1 MSLLLS
7 ALIDT
12 GAASGGS
19 SAPDTR
25 TYKKWQ
31 DFYGE
36 DMQSGV
42 GTTQVTEIT
51 QSQRSIDGTAQN
63 RRVGSSG
70 VAWTVPSGVT
80 KIRVTCLGGGG
91 GGGRRG
97 SSYYGSSGGGGGA
110 FSTAE
115 YTVTAGETL
124 NVRPGR
130 SGAGYCRQFGS
141 SSSNDGYDGTSSYVY
156 GSGALSQNEINI
168 EADYGRGGP
177 QQGGNGGSKGEANNS
192 TTSGSRLVG
201 GSSDK
206 QDGGIGGQGNQNAIG
221 WGPEGYAG
229 GGGGSCGFKGSQ
241 GTRGGN
247 AGNSYGYSWTGCGG
261 GGIGG
266 RGGNGEGSRTAS
278 DYYSWSGAGGGTG
291 GSTPIG
297 GDGVHNDSNPPSS
310 SHEIE
315 GGTASYSPCPAG
327 GYNDQYASGNSVSE
341 GLGMSSASGNPS
353 PHEQFPNGKGTWKR
367 GCGANFGDGEE
378 TGGAGGGG
386 GTGSSLTSWS
396 PYEQKFGIAS
406 SSGGG
411 SALKGWAAGATST
424 VIGAAMS
431 GDMYNGVLGRLQSGG
446 GASVPCKAQNG
457 GQSMNATACPG
468 GSGAGGSGAS
478 GFTSQMAPWKDK
490 NETMEWVP
498 AQMSFRLKQSIFDDD
513 DQMNK
518 GGNGGCGGALGG
530 GGSSCNYGI
539 AGHGG
544 IGAGGGG
551 AGGHYQGSSYNGS
564 GGDGGP
570 GYILIEW

>member
-19 SAPDTR
+19 APDTR

-36 DMQSGV
+36 SMQTVV
-42 GTTQVTEIT
+42 GTQLVTEIP

-70 VAWTVPSGVT
+70 VAWTVPSGVS

-97 SSYYGSSGGGGGA
+97 TNYYGSSGGGGGA

-130 SGAGYCRQFGS
+130 SGAGYDRNFGS
-141 SSSNDGYDGTSSYVY
+141 GSSNDGYHGTNSYVH
-156 GSGALSQNEINI
+156 GSGSLSQNEINI

-177 QQGGNGGSKGEANNS
+177 QQGGSGGAKGTASAS
-192 TTSGSRLVG
+192 TTSGSRLVS
-201 GSSDK
+201 GSDDK

-247 AGNSYGYSWTGCGG
+247 SGNSYGYSWTGAGG

-266 RGGNGEGSRTAS
+266 RGGNSEGSRTSS
-278 DYYSWSGAGGGTG
+278 DYYNWSGAGGGTG

-341 GLGMSSASGNPS
+341 GLGMSSASGNPV
-353 PHEQFPNGKGTWKR
+353 PHSMFP
-367 GCGANFGDGEE
+367 
-378 TGGAGGGG
+378 
-386 GTGSSLTSWS
+386 S
-396 PYEQKFGIAS
+396 
-406 SSGGG
+406 G
-411 SALKGWAAGATST
+411 SATSEE
-424 VIGAAMS
+424 
-431 GDMYNGVLGRLQSGG
+431 RLWS
-446 GASVPCKAQNG
+446 
-457 GQSMNATACPG
+457 
-468 GSGAGGSGAS
+468 
-478 GFTSQMAPWKDK
+478 
-490 NETMEWVP
+490 
-498 AQMSFRLKQSIFDDD
+498 
-513 DQMNK
+513 
-518 GGNGGCGGALGG
+518 
-530 GGSSCNYGI
+530 
-539 AGHGG
+539 
-544 IGAGGGG
+544 
-551 AGGHYQGSSYNGS
+551 
-564 GGDGGP
+564 
-570 GYILIEW
+570 

>member
-19 SAPDTR
+19 SASDTR

-36 DMQSGV
+36 DMRATLGNQYA
-42 GTTQVTEIT
+42 TEIT
-51 QSQRSIDGTAQN
+51 QSQRSIEGTATN

-70 VAWTVPSGVT
+70 VAWTVPSGVS
-80 KIRVTCLGGGG
+80 KIRITCLGGGG

-97 SSYYGSSGGGGGA
+97 SNYYGSSGGGGGA
-110 FSTAE
+110 FTTAE

-130 SGAGYCRQFGS
+130 SGAGYDRNFGS
-141 SSSNDGYDGTSSYVY
+141 NNSSDGYNGTSSYVQ
-156 GSGALSQNEINI
+156 GSGSLSQNEINI

-177 QQGGNGGSKGEANNS
+177 QQGGSGGQAGQSNAS
-192 TTSGSRLVG
+192 TTSGSRLV
-201 GSSDK
+201 SSSNEK
-206 QDGGIGGQGNQNAIG
+206 RDGGIGGSGNQNAIG
-221 WGPEGYAG
+221 WGPEGYG
-229 GGGGSCGFKGSQ
+229 GAGGGSCGFKGVN

-266 RGGNGEGSRTAS
+266 RGGNGQGSRTAS
-278 DYYSWSGAGGGTG
+278 DYYNWSGAGGGTG
-291 GSTPIG
+291 GSRPNG
-297 GDGVHNDSNPPSS
+297 GDGIHNDSNPPSS
-310 SHEIE
+310 SGEIH
-315 GGTASYSPCPAG
+315 GGTASHSPCPAG
-327 GYNDQYASGNSVSE
+327 GYSDQYASGNSVSE
-341 GLGMSSASGNPS
+341 GLGMSSASGNS
-353 PHEQFPNGKGTWKR
+353 TPHQLFPNGKETWKR

-378 TGGAGGGG
+378 AGGAGASGD
-386 GTGSSLTSWS
+386 TGSSLTSWS
-396 PYEQKFGIAS
+396 PYEQKFGIGSAA
-406 SSGGG
+406 SGG
-411 SALKGWAAGATST
+411 LKGWAAGATTT
-424 VIGAAMS
+424 VLGAAMA
-431 GDMYNGVLGRLQSGG
+431 GNMYNGVLGRLQAGG
-446 GASVPCKAQNG
+446 GASVPSKAQDG
-457 GQSMNATACPG
+457 GHSMNATGCQG
-468 GSGAGGSGAS
+468 GAGAGGSGAS
-478 GFTSQMAPWKDK
+478 GLTSNSAPWKDK

-498 AQMSFRLKQSIFDDD
+498 AQMCYRLKNSIFVDS
-513 DQMNK
+513 DQMNY
-518 GGNGGCGGALGG
+518 GGNGGNGGALGG

-539 AGHGG
+539 GGHGG

-551 AGGHYQGSSYNGS
+551 AGGHYNGSAYNGS

>member
-12 GAASGGS
+12 DAASGGS

-36 DMQSGV
+36 DMQASHGA
-42 GTTQVTEIT
+42 QMVTEIT

-70 VAWTVPSGVT
+70 VAWTVPSGVS

-97 SSYYGSSGGGGGA
+97 TNYYGSSGGGGGA

-130 SGAGYCRQFGS
+130 SGAGYDRNFGS
-141 SSSNDGYDGTSSYVY
+141 SSSNDGYDGTNSYVH
-156 GSGALSQNEINI
+156 GSGSLSQNEINI
-168 EADYGRGGP
+168 EADYGRGGQ
-177 QQGGNGGSKGEANNS
+177 QQGGTGGTKGNANAS
-192 TTSGSRLVG
+192 TTTGSRLVS
-201 GSSDK
+201 GSDNK
-206 QDGGIGGQGNQNAIG
+206 QDGGTGGEGSQNAIG
-221 WGPEGYAG
+221 WGPEGYGAG
-229 GGGGSCGFKGSQ
+229 GGGSSGFKGSN
-241 GTRGGN
+241 GKRGGN
-247 AGNSYGYSWTGCGG
+247 AGGVYGYTWSGAGG

-266 RGGNGEGSRTAS
+266 RGGNGKGSQSPS
-278 DYYSWSGAGGGTG
+278 DYYTWSGAGGGTG
-291 GSTPIG
+291 GSHPNG
-297 GDGVHNDSNPPSS
+297 GDGIQGDSNPPSA

-341 GLGMSSASGNPS
+341 GLGMSSASGNPT
-353 PHEQFPNGKGTWKR
+353 PHEMFPGGKNTWKR

-378 TGGAGGGG
+378 TGGSSGGGG
-386 GTGSSLTSWS
+386 AGSSLTSWS
-396 PYEQKFGIAS
+396 PYEQKFGIS

-411 SALKGWAAGATST
+411 SSLKGWAAGATST

-431 GDMYNGVLGRLQSGG
+431 GDMFNGVLGRLQAGG
-446 GASVPCKAQNG
+446 GASVPTKAQDNG
-457 GQSMNATACPG
+457 NAMNATACPG

-478 GFTSQMAPWKDK
+478 GFTSNTAPWKDK

-498 AQMSFRLKQSIFDDD
+498 AQLCYRLKQAIFTDS
-513 DQMNK
+513 DQMNY

-539 AGHGG
+539 GGHGG

-551 AGGHYQGSSYNGS
+551 AGGHYNGNSYNGS